1 MNGNERKCLFA
12 PVIAKTTRSK
22 LQFITVIQEVI
33 KIFGT
38 HVFSVHISECF
49 VEVKRLD
56 EFGCRDG
63 CAAEFVIDALRFSGV
78 VSGLCD
84 TWKEF
89 GRTGIRFR
97 ANKRRISDIGCRT
110 NRRRFRS
117 EKRME

>member
-1 MNGNERKCLFA
+1 MAMNGNERKCLFA

-63 CAAEFVIDALRFSGV
+63 CAAEVGLNTFCFSGIV
-78 VSGLCD
+78 GCLGD
-84 TWKEF
+84 TGE
-89 GRTGIRFR
+89 
-97 ANKRRISDIGCRT
+97 
-110 NRRRFRS
+110 
-117 EKRME
+117 